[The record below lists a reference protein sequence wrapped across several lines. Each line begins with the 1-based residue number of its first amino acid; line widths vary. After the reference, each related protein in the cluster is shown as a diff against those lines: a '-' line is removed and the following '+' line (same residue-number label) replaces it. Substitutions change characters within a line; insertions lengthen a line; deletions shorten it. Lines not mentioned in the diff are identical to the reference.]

1 MPAQPILNVVAL
13 LKFKYMQK
21 NILKNL
27 LIIFILSIF
36 LIPNF
41 VNAGV
46 INSISDNLG
55 NFVRMV
61 GLPGNAETTTPVTII
76 INLINVALGLL
87 GLFFVILIMYA
98 GFTWMTAQGDEK
110 KVQKAKDIIKNSIY
124 GVAIVLLAAVLANLA
139 IEIILRIAE
148 GEEDILNSGG

>member
-1 MPAQPILNVVAL
+1 M
-13 LKFKYMQK
+13 KK

-27 LIIFILSIF
+27 LIIFILSII

-41 VNAGV
+41 VNANIV
-46 INSISDNLG
+46 TDSDGIMNKLG
-55 NFVRMV
+55 NFA
-61 GLPGNAETTTPVTII
+61 GKISLPGNDPTITPITII
-76 INLINVALGLL
+76 INIINMALGLL
-87 GLFFVILIMYA
+87 GLFFVILIMYG
-98 GFTWMTAQGDEK
+98 GFTWMTAQGDDK

-124 GVAIVLLAAVLANLA
+124 GIAIVLLAAVLANLA

>member
-21 NILKNL
+21 NLKNL
-27 LIIFILSIF
+27 LIIFILSII

-41 VNAGV
+41 VNA
-46 INSISDNLG
+46 NISDEIMDKVG
-55 NFVRMV
+55 GFKEKI
-61 GLPGNAETTTPVTII
+61 GLPGDARTTTPITII

>member
-1 MPAQPILNVVAL
+1 
-13 LKFKYMQK
+13 MQK
-21 NILKNL
+21 NLKNL
-27 LIIFILSIF
+27 LIIFILSII

-41 VNAGV
+41 VNA
-46 INSISDNLG
+46 NISDEIMDKVG
-55 NFVRMV
+55 GFKEKI
-61 GLPGNAETTTPVTII
+61 GLPGDARTTTPITII

-87 GLFFVILIMYA
+87 GLFFVILIMYG
-98 GFTWMTAQGDEK
+98 GFTWMTAQGDDK

-124 GVAIVLLAAVLANLA
+124 GIAIVLLAAVLANLA